1 MTHGR
6 KGGGRLRGVSQAK
19 AAEEQGVPGRP
30 VSVEAETSS
39 PQLCPLHCSALLL
52 GDSCDVTYG
61 FHWDYY
67 FVVVVVF
74 ATPWTT
80 IYQSA
85 LSFTIS
91 YPTECNTPG
100 SPVHHYL
107 QRLLKFVSIESVILS
122 NYLILCRL
130 IFLLTSVF
138 PSIRVFSNESALH
151 IRWTKY

>member
-1 MTHGR
+1 MEGR
-6 KGGGRLRGVSQAK
+6 EAGDLLEGCLRPRQQKSRGSRGDQAQWRLK
-19 AAEEQGVPGRP
+19 PVPLNSAP
-30 VSVEAETSS
+30 
-39 PQLCPLHCSALLL
+39 CSALLL
-52 GDSCDVTYG
+52 VDSCDVTYG

-80 IYQSA
+80 THQSA
-85 LSFTIS
+85 PSFTIS
-91 YPTECNTPG
+91 YPMECNTPG
-100 SPVHHYL
+100 SPVHHCL
-107 QRLLKFVSIESVILS
+107 QRLLKFVSIESVMLS